1 VSTTAPAAARPGR
14 VLVRLPNWLG
24 DTVMTLPM
32 LEALGAAWPATELWC
47 LGPWAEPVLEAVPGV
62 ARCLDAPRTRP
73 ARGALA
79 SELRRARLDV
89 VILTTNS
96 FRTALEA
103 WRTRAPRRIGFAGEG
118 RGAFLTDAVPFPAPS
133 PHQVAAYL
141 RLLAPLGL
149 DPAMAAPVLSVSP
162 ARVAAARALLAEIGL
177 RPRTAVGLQL
187 GAAFGPSK
195 LWAPDRLARLSAELE
210 ARGVATVFLGPPSA
224 APLLGEVAAALPS
237 LPRSL
242 VGRDRPALLPAL
254 LRDLAVLVA
263 PDSGPAHVAAAVGTP
278 VVTLFGPT
286 DPRLTAPLG
295 PGARAIW
302 QPPSCAPC
310 FLARCPID
318 HRCLGDIRPETVLDA
333 VLQRLGPGRAGG
345 PRA

>member
-1 VSTTAPAAARPGR
+1 VSATAAAAARPGR

-24 DTVMTLPM
+24 DTVMALPM

-47 LGPWAEPVLEAVPGV
+47 LGPWAEPVLEAVPGI
-62 ARCLDAPRTRP
+62 ARRLDVPRTRP
-73 ARGALA
+73 ARGALLG
-79 SELRRARLDV
+79 ELRRARLDV

-103 WRTRAPRRIGFAGEG
+103 WRTRAPRRVGFAGEG
-118 RGAFLTDAVPFPAPS
+118 RGVFLTDAVPFPAPS

-141 RLLAPLGL
+141 RLLGPLGL
-149 DPAMAAPVLSVSP
+149 DPVMAAPALAVLP
-162 ARVAAARALLAEIGL
+162 ARVAAARALLAAVGL
-177 RPRTAVGLQL
+177 RPRAAVGLQL

-195 LWAPDRLARLSAELE
+195 LWAADRLARLSAALE
-210 ARGVATVFLGPPSA
+210 ARGVPTVFLGPPSA
-224 APLLGEVAAALPS
+224 APLLGEAAAALPAP
-237 LPRSL
+237 PRSL
-242 VGRDRPALLPAL
+242 VGRDQPALLPAL
-254 LRDLAVLVA
+254 FRDLAVLVA

-295 PGARAIW
+295 PGARVIW

-310 FLARCPID
+310 FLPDCPID
-318 HRCLGDIRPETVLDA
+318 HRCLGDLRVETVLDA
-333 VLQRLGPGRAGG
+333 VLQRLGPGRVGG
-345 PRA
+345 SRA